1 MSAAKKIGGDKAIW
15 IVVIALAIFSFL
27 PVYSASSNFGV
38 NLIFSNIIKHVSII
52 FIGIMI
58 MYSTHLLDYK
68 YFKGLSLIVLPLVIF
83 LLFFASFQG
92 NVIDG
97 ANANRWLNIPILD
110 ISFQPSTL
118 ASIFL
123 LIYLSN
129 FLSKEKNK
137 NLSLTKTFL
146 LMWLPIILV
155 VGLILP
161 SNFSTA
167 LLIFIMSTMII
178 FIAGYKLKH
187 LTVLFLL
194 FIFLISSFLYA
205 VNKFPDI
212 IPNRVDTWTNRIEN
226 FVNNDID
233 DTSNYQINRAKAAI
247 ANGKIFGVGA
257 GKSSMKYI
265 LPQSTSDFIFSII
278 AEEYGIIVS
287 LIILLLYVV
296 LLFRIIITSYRSQT
310 KFGQLVSV
318 AVGIPVVF
326 QAFTNMA
333 VAVQLIPVTG
343 QPLPLVSTGGTSIW
357 ITFLAMGI
365 LLSVSKNNLKH
376 NTVVIN
382 CLLYTSPSPRDLSTS
397 RMPSS
402 A

>member
-27 PVYSASSNFGV
+27 PVYSASSNFGA

-187 LTVLFLL
+187 LTVLFFL

-257 GKSSMKYI
+257 GKSSMKYV

-296 LLFRIIITSYRSQT
+296 LLFRIIITSYRSET
-310 KFGQLVSV
+310 KFGQLVSI

-365 LLSVSKNNLKH
+365 LLSVSKNNLKY
-376 NTVVIN
+376 NTVAI
-382 CLLYTSPSPRDLSTS
+382 DD
-397 RMPSS
+397 
-402 A
+402 

>member
-1 MSAAKKIGGDKAIW
+1 MSLVKNIGGDKAIW

-27 PVYSASSNFGV
+27 PVYSASSNFGA
-38 NLIFSNIIKHVSII
+38 NLIFSNIIKHISII

-58 MYSTHLLDYK
+58 MYSTHLFDYK

-137 NLSLTKTFL
+137 NLSLSKTFL

-167 LLIFIMSTMII
+167 LLIFIMSIMII

-187 LTVLFLL
+187 LIVLFFL
-194 FIFLISSFLYA
+194 FILLISSFLLA

-212 IPNRVDTWTNRIEN
+212 VPNRVDTWTNRIEN

-257 GKSSMKYI
+257 GKSSMKYV

-296 LLFRIIITSYRSQT
+296 LLFRIIITSYRSVT
-310 KFGQLVSV
+310 KFGQLVSI

-365 LLSVSKNNLKH
+365 LLSVSKNNLKY
-376 NTVVIN
+376 NTVV
-382 CLLYTSPSPRDLSTS
+382 LDD
-397 RMPSS
+397 
-402 A
+402 

>member
-1 MSAAKKIGGDKAIW
+1 MSAVKKIGGDKAIW

-27 PVYSASSNFGV
+27 PVYSASSNFGA

-58 MYSTHLLDYK
+58 MYSTHLIDYK

-97 ANANRWLNIPILD
+97 ANANRWLNIPLLD

-187 LTVLFLL
+187 LTVLFFL
-194 FIFLISSFLYA
+194 FIFLVSSFLLA

-257 GKSSMKYI
+257 GKSSMKYV

-296 LLFRIIITSYRSQT
+296 LLFRIIITSYRSET
-310 KFGQLVSV
+310 KFGQLVSI

-365 LLSVSKNNLKH
+365 LLSVSKNNLKY

-382 CLLYTSPSPRDLSTS
+382 D
-397 RMPSS
+397 
-402 A
+402 

>member
-1 MSAAKKIGGDKAIW
+1 MSAVKKIGGDKAIW

-27 PVYSASSNFGV
+27 PVYSASSNFGA

-178 FIAGYKLKH
+178 FIAGYKIKH
-187 LTVLFLL
+187 LATLFFL
-194 FIFLISSFLYA
+194 FVFLISSFLLA
-205 VNKFPDI
+205 VNKYPGI

-226 FVNNDID
+226 FVKNDID

-257 GKSSMKYI
+257 GKSSMKYV

-287 LIILLLYVV
+287 IIILLLYVV
-296 LLFRIIITSYRSQT
+296 LLFRIIITSYRSET

-365 LLSVSKNNLKH
+365 LLSVSKNNLKY
-376 NTVVIN
+376 NTVAI
-382 CLLYTSPSPRDLSTS
+382 DD
-397 RMPSS
+397 
-402 A
+402 

>member
-1 MSAAKKIGGDKAIW
+1 MSTVKKIGGDKAIW

-27 PVYSASSNFGV
+27 PVYSASSNFGA

-83 LLFFASFQG
+83 LLCFASLQG

-137 NLSLTKTFL
+137 NISFMKTFL

-155 VGLILP
+155 VGLILR

-178 FIAGYKLKH
+178 FIAGYKIKH
-187 LTVLFLL
+187 LATLFFL
-194 FIFLISSFLYA
+194 FVFLISSFLLA
-205 VNKFPDI
+205 VNKFPGI

-226 FVNNDID
+226 FVKNDID

-257 GKSSMKYI
+257 GKSSMKYV

-287 LIILLLYVV
+287 IIILLLYVV
-296 LLFRIIITSYRSQT
+296 LLFRIIITSYRSET

-365 LLSVSKNNLKH
+365 LLSVSKNNLKY

-382 CLLYTSPSPRDLSTS
+382 D
-397 RMPSS
+397 
-402 A
+402 

>member
-1 MSAAKKIGGDKAIW
+1 MSILKNIRGDKAIW

-27 PVYSASSNFGV
+27 PVYSASSNFGA
-38 NLIFSNIIKHVSII
+38 NLIFSNIIKHISII

-58 MYSTHLLDYK
+58 MYSTHLVDYK
-68 YFKGLSLIVLPLVIF
+68 YFKGLSLIILPLVIF

-97 ANANRWLNIPILD
+97 ANANRWLNIPILK

-137 NLSLTKTFL
+137 SLSFIKTFL
-146 LMWLPIILV
+146 LMWLPIILIV
-155 VGLILP
+155 ALILP

-187 LTVLFLL
+187 LATLFFLFVLLL
-194 FIFLISSFLYA
+194 SSFLFA
-205 VNKFPDI
+205 VNKFPEI

-226 FVNNDID
+226 FVKNDLD

-265 LPQSTSDFIFSII
+265 LPQSTSDFIYSII
-278 AEEYGIIVS
+278 AEEYGTIVAF
-287 LIILLLYVV
+287 IILLLYIV
-296 LLFRIIITSYRSQT
+296 LLFRIIIISYKSQT
-310 KFGQLVSV
+310 KFGQLVSI
-318 AVGIPVVF
+318 AVGVPVVF

-365 LLSVSKNNLKH
+365 LLSVSKNNINY
-376 NTVVIN
+376 NTVE
-382 CLLYTSPSPRDLSTS
+382 LDG
-397 RMPSS
+397 
-402 A
+402 

>member
-1 MSAAKKIGGDKAIW
+1 MSAVKKIGGDKAIW

-27 PVYSASSNFGV
+27 PVYSASSNFGA

-58 MYSTHLLDYK
+58 MYSTHLLEYK
-68 YFKGLSLIVLPLVIF
+68 YFKGLSLIALPLVIF

-97 ANANRWLNIPILD
+97 ANANRWLNIPVLD

-187 LTVLFLL
+187 LTVLFFL
-194 FIFLISSFLYA
+194 FIFLISSFLLA

-257 GKSSMKYI
+257 GKSSMKYV

-296 LLFRIIITSYRSQT
+296 LLFRIIITSYRSET
-310 KFGQLVSV
+310 KFGQLVSL

-365 LLSVSKNNLKH
+365 LLSVSKNNLKY
-376 NTVVIN
+376 NTVVI
-382 CLLYTSPSPRDLSTS
+382 DD
-397 RMPSS
+397 
-402 A
+402 

>member
-1 MSAAKKIGGDKAIW
+1 MSILKNIRGDKAIW
-15 IVVIALAIFSFL
+15 IVVVALAIFSFL
-27 PVYSASSNFGV
+27 PVFSASSNLGT
-38 NLIFSNIIKHVSII
+38 NLIFSNIIKHISII
-52 FIGIMI
+52 FIGIII
-58 MYSTHLLDYK
+58 MYSTHLVEYK
-68 YFKGLSLIVLPLVIF
+68 YFKGLSLIILPLVIF

-97 ANANRWLNIPILD
+97 SNANRWLNIPILK

-123 LIYLSN
+123 LIYLAN

-137 NLSLTKTFL
+137 NLTFIKTFL
-146 LMWLPIILV
+146 LMWLPIILTV
-155 VGLILP
+155 ALILP

-187 LTVLFLL
+187 LATLFFLFVLLLSLFL
-194 FIFLISSFLYA
+194 FA
-205 VNKFPDI
+205 VNKSPEI
-212 IPNRVDTWTNRIEN
+212 IPNRVDTWANRIEN
-226 FVNNDID
+226 FVKNDLD

-257 GKSSMKYI
+257 GKSSMKYV
-265 LPQSTSDFIFSII
+265 LPQSTSDFIYSII
-278 AEEYGIIVS
+278 TEEYGIIVAF
-287 LIILLLYVV
+287 IILLLYIV
-296 LLFRIIITSYRSQT
+296 LLFRIIIISYKSQT
-310 KFGQLVSV
+310 KFGQLVSI

-365 LLSVSKNNLKH
+365 LLSVSKNNTNYNKVEL
-376 NTVVIN
+376 
-382 CLLYTSPSPRDLSTS
+382 DGQ
-397 RMPSS
+397 
-402 A
+402 

>member
-1 MSAAKKIGGDKAIW
+1 MSAVKKIGGDKAIW

-27 PVYSASSNFGV
+27 PVYSASSNFGA

-137 NLSLTKTFL
+137 NLSPTKTFL

-187 LTVLFLL
+187 LTVLFFL

-296 LLFRIIITSYRSQT
+296 LLFRIIITSYRSET

-365 LLSVSKNNLKH
+365 LLSVSKNNLKY
-376 NTVVIN
+376 NTVAI
-382 CLLYTSPSPRDLSTS
+382 DD
-397 RMPSS
+397 
-402 A
+402 

>member
-1 MSAAKKIGGDKAIW
+1 MSAVKKIGGDKAIW

-27 PVYSASSNFGV
+27 PVYSASSNFGA

-58 MYSTHLLDYK
+58 MYSTHLFDYK
-68 YFKGLSLIVLPLVIF
+68 YFKGLSLIALPLVIF

-257 GKSSMKYI
+257 GKSSMKYV

-296 LLFRIIITSYRSQT
+296 LLFRIIITSYRSET

-365 LLSVSKNNLKH
+365 LLSVSKNNLKY
-376 NTVVIN
+376 NTVVI
-382 CLLYTSPSPRDLSTS
+382 DD
-397 RMPSS
+397 
-402 A
+402 

>member
-1 MSAAKKIGGDKAIW
+1 MSAVKKIGGDKAIW

-27 PVYSASSNFGV
+27 PVYSASSNFGA

-58 MYSTHLLDYK
+58 MYSTHLFDYK
-68 YFKGLSLIVLPLVIF
+68 YFKGLSLIALPLVIF

-97 ANANRWLNIPILD
+97 ANANRWLNIPVLD

-167 LLIFIMSTMII
+167 VLIFIMSTMII

-187 LTVLFLL
+187 LTVLFFL

-257 GKSSMKYI
+257 GKSSMKYV

-296 LLFRIIITSYRSQT
+296 LLFRIIITSYRSET

-365 LLSVSKNNLKH
+365 LLSVSKNNLKY
-376 NTVVIN
+376 NTVVI
-382 CLLYTSPSPRDLSTS
+382 DD
-397 RMPSS
+397 
-402 A
+402 

>member
-1 MSAAKKIGGDKAIW
+1 MSILKNIRGDKAIW

-27 PVYSASSNFGV
+27 PVFSASSNFGA
-38 NLIFSNIIKHVSII
+38 NLIFSNIIKHISII

-58 MYSTHLLDYK
+58 MYSTHLVEYK
-68 YFKGLSLIVLPLVIF
+68 YFKGLSLIILPLVIF

-97 ANANRWLNIPILD
+97 ANANRWLNIPILK

-137 NLSLTKTFL
+137 SLSFIKTFL
-146 LMWLPIILV
+146 FMWLPIILIV
-155 VGLILP
+155 ALILP

-187 LTVLFLL
+187 LATLFFLFVLLL
-194 FIFLISSFLYA
+194 SSFLFA
-205 VNKFPDI
+205 VNKFPEI

-226 FVNNDID
+226 FVKNDLD

-265 LPQSTSDFIFSII
+265 LPQSTSDFIYSII
-278 AEEYGIIVS
+278 AEEYGTIVAF
-287 LIILLLYVV
+287 IILLLYIV
-296 LLFRIIITSYRSQT
+296 LLFRIIIISYKSQT
-310 KFGQLVSV
+310 KFGQLVSI

-365 LLSVSKNNLKH
+365 LLSVSKNNINY
-376 NTVVIN
+376 NTVE
-382 CLLYTSPSPRDLSTS
+382 LDG
-397 RMPSS
+397 
-402 A
+402 